1 MQAGC
6 RTGKT
11 HSYNARAE
19 FKTTVDGLTSLH
31 DDTYWLRTVN
41 SAETVENRPVVRLQ
55 NEDSLERVYCLSS
68 AFFTASV
75 CTAEREEPRES
86 NEGESGGGE
95 SDNEN
100 EDSYNDEHEW
110 K

>member
-1 MQAGC
+1 MCSRSRCEQKPK
-6 RTGKT
+6 RPTT
-11 HSYNARAE
+11 SSRAAMM
-19 FKTTVDGLTSLH
+19 
-31 DDTYWLRTVN
+31 W
-41 SAETVENRPVVRLQ
+41 LQ

-68 AFFTASV
+68 AFCFTASV
-75 CTAEREEPRES
+75 RTAEREEPRES
-86 NEGESGGGE
+86 NEGESRGGE